1 VDEPEHHND
10 RWSNNKSK
18 SHFLNLL
25 WQRQKEKEKAEGGGE
40 QTVGW
45 PAAPAGAALYSSSI
59 SSSSPPHA
67 MGMVSPSQSAI
78 VTPLLWVSN
87 GKSKIGERT
96 LEILSPHIKQ
106 LFSHEKKKKKEKKP
120 FFPPSTHITTTH
132 SLCRTC

>member
-87 GKSKIGERT
+87 GNSKIGERKSLT
-96 LEILSPHIKQ
+96 THKTT
-106 LFSHEKKKKKEKKP
+106 FFTRKKKEKRKEAIFSP
-120 FFPPSTHITTTH
+120 
-132 SLCRTC
+132 